1 MQRFLYLHAM
11 SKPSW
16 KNRSAR
22 SNCFRNCARSLLGG
36 WVDELVSGE
45 IVGYFL
51 NRDLDCAGNPVR
63 REGEVDRT
71 TKLMRNQLTNQAGSI
86 TVFSRD
92 RYRRPTC
99 LSPYNFQAS
108 HSILPAHRHT
118 ASGKRQSLELGPVRQ
133 KLLKVHRQRLGCC
146 SDECNVGPAGRRI
159 FVCRIGSQL

>member
-1 MQRFLYLHAM
+1 MQRFLYLHAT

-22 SNCFRNCARSLLGG
+22 SNCSRNCARSLLGG

-51 NRDLDCAGNPVR
+51 NRNLDCAGNAVR

-92 RYRRPTC
+92 RYRRPAC
-99 LSPYNFQAS
+99 LSPHNVQS
-108 HSILPAHRHT
+108 CHCILPPHRHAT
-118 ASGKRQSLELGPVRQ
+118 RGERQGTVL
-133 KLLKVHRQRLGCC
+133 
-146 SDECNVGPAGRRI
+146 
-159 FVCRIGSQL
+159 